1 MSTPRRR
8 SLALTTPRGPH
19 STTVHFVLPNDIDD
33 PATPSG
39 GNVYDRRVSDGLVA
53 GGWTVTEHPVYGDWP
68 HPDAAARRALA
79 TELTGLPDGA
89 LVVLDGLIAS
99 TVPEVLRPHAGR
111 LRLVVLVHMP
121 LGTDD
126 EGGAL
131 ARAAAVIT
139 TSDWSR
145 RRLLERHP
153 LIHSN
158 AVHIAPPGVDGA
170 PLVPGSAGGTH
181 LLCVGAVIPGK
192 GHDRL
197 MAALATV
204 RDLDWDC
211 VCVGSLSRDPAF
223 VHRVR
228 SQARADGLDDRVV
241 LAGPRTG
248 AELDARYAAADL
260 LVLASRGETYGMVAT
275 EALARG
281 IPVLA
286 TAVGGLTEAIGRA
299 PDGSVPALA
308 VPPEQF
314 APSLRRWLTDAALRN
329 ELRRS
334 AVLRRSTL
342 TAWTET
348 TRIIGEVL
356 VGTTTKV
363 GMPR

>member
-1 MSTPRRR
+1 M
-8 SLALTTPRGPH
+8 
-19 STTVHFVLPNDIDD
+19 TTVHFVLPNDIDD

-39 GNVYDRRVSDGLVA
+39 GNVYDRRVCDGLAA
-53 GGWTVTEHPVYGDWP
+53 GGWSVREHPVYGGWP
-68 HPDAAARRALA
+68 HPDAAARRGLA
-79 TELTGLPDGA
+79 TELAGLPDGA

-99 TVPEVLRPHAGR
+99 TVPDGLRPHAER

-121 LGTDD
+121 MGTPA
-126 EGGAL
+126 EGEAL
-131 ARAAAVIT
+131 AQAAAVIT

-145 RRLLERHP
+145 RRLLEHHP
-153 LIHSN
+153 LPPHT
-158 AVHIAPPGVDGA
+158 VHIAPPGVDGA

-197 MAALATV
+197 VAALVAA
-204 RDLDWDC
+204 RDLDWEC

-223 VHRVR
+223 VQQVR
-228 SQARADGLDDRVV
+228 SQARAGGVEDRVV

-248 AELDARYAAADL
+248 AELDARYAAADV

-281 IPVLA
+281 IPVLV

-308 VPPEQF
+308 VPPAEPSDSISTSSMDPF
-314 APSLRRWLTDAALRN
+314 ATALRCWLTDAALRN

-342 TAWTET
+342 TAWTDT
-348 TRIIGEVL
+348 TRIVGEVL
-356 VGTTTKV
+356 VRMTTKV
-363 GMPR
+363 GLPR